1 MTTKNRIKQLE
12 KTRKPKPKGQAAQVV
27 IYKAGE
33 PVKAKVLTS
42 GCVIFIPDNGRDK
55 VTA

>member
-1 MTTKNRIKQLE
+1 MNAKQRIAQLE
-12 KTRKPKPKGQAAQVV
+12 KTGKPKQKEQAAQVV

-33 PVKAKVLTS
+33 LGKTKAPAS
-42 GCVIFIPDNGRDK
+42 GGAIFIPDNGRDK